1 MIKGEGKRG
10 QFEISF
16 GMIFSIIIIIAT
28 VAVAFY
34 VIKQFMGVNE
44 CAGIGG
50 FYEDFQGQLNKAWS
64 STISKGVYTGTLPTS
79 IEYVCFANPGKAYTG
94 TKYKAQYDALKDT
107 IQTFGIEE
115 NKNVFLYPSAGCKGM
130 EYNSIEHINIADFF
144 CVDVVEGKVKINFNK
159 DVSDALVKL
168 S

>member
-1 MIKGEGKRG
+1 MIKGEDKRG

-16 GMIFSIIIIIAT
+16 GMIFSIFIIIAT

-34 VIKQFMGVNE
+34 VITQFLGVNE

-50 FYEDFQGQLNKAWS
+50 FYDDFQREITKAWQS
-64 STISKGVYTGTLPTS
+64 SISKGVYTGT
-79 IEYVCFANPGKAYTG
+79 KYTV
-94 TKYKAQYDALKDT
+94 QYDSLKDT
-107 IQTFGIEE
+107 IQSFGIDE
-115 NKNVFLYPSAGCKGM
+115 NRNVFLYPSKGCQGM
-130 EYNSIEHINIADFF
+130 EYYSLEHIAVSDFF
-144 CVDVVEGKVKINFNK
+144 CSQVVDGKVKVNFDK

>member
-1 MIKGEGKRG
+1 MIKGEDKRG

-16 GMIFSIIIIIAT
+16 GMIFSIFIIIAT

-34 VIKQFMGVNE
+34 VIKEFLSVNE

-50 FYEDFQGQLNKAWS
+50 FYDDFQREITKEWQS
-64 STISKGVYTGTLPTS
+64 SISKGVYTGTLPTS
-79 IEYVCFANPGKAYTG
+79 IEYACFAVPGKVYTG
-94 TKYKAQYDALKDT
+94 TKYTVQYDSLKDT
-107 IQTFGIEE
+107 IQSFGIDE
-115 NKNVFLYPSAGCKGM
+115 NRNVFLYPSKGCQGM
-130 EYNSIEHINIADFF
+130 EYYSLEHIAVSDFF
-144 CVDVVEGKVKINFNK
+144 CSQVVDGKVKVNFDK